1 MSTRRARVNLAA
13 VRTGNYVPP
22 TGHLGGIMDV
32 STTSTAGSRRR
43 SPTWRA
49 LVLATATALAGAVTS
64 SAAAAP
70 MAGMQAR
77 MQAAVADGACSAQAH
92 VDGQWGAG
100 QPWAGGV
107 LSVTVHNTSA
117 AALNGWSASWALAAG
132 QKITGQWGAT
142 VTLTGAA
149 VSAANLPYNGAV
161 APGGAV
167 TFGVQLSGTVPA
179 TAPAVSCTTGGP
191 AGSDR
196 VTQYVSDADDTQTVV
211 LRVGDTL
218 VGSFVASD
226 VPPTVS
232 SDVITPV
239 SITGGYPTRQ
249 PLLATY
255 RGAAI
260 GTADLTTYADN
271 DCNHAPTPCTLPP
284 LLITIHVKVIAA
296 DSPVPKQTRQVLASL
311 STSGSTVPLHVGD
324 TLYVMIPDSYRQPTT
339 AGPVLV
345 LREPATGGYPT
356 GSIMRA
362 YYTAVAPGQQDVQS
376 ITDYDCLHTEP
387 LCARP
392 QQQWIVH
399 VSVTP

>member
-1 MSTRRARVNLAA
+1 VLAA
-13 VRTGNYVPP
+13 
-22 TGHLGGIMDV
+22 
-32 STTSTAGSRRR
+32 
-43 SPTWRA
+43 
-49 LVLATATALAGAVTS
+49 ATALAAAVTS

-70 MAGMQAR
+70 AAAPAAR
-77 MQAAVADGACSAQAH
+77 AAAADGACSAQAR

-107 LSVTVHNTSA
+107 LSVTVRNTST
-117 AALNGWSASWALAAG
+117 AALNGWGASWALAAG

-142 VTLTGAA
+142 VTATAAA
-149 VSAANLPYNGAV
+149 VSAVNLPYNGSV
-161 APGGAV
+161 APGAAV
-167 TFGVQLSGTVPA
+167 TFGVQLSGTVPV
-179 TAPAVSCTTGGP
+179 TAPAVGCTAAGST
-191 AGSDR
+191 GSDR

-226 VPPTVS
+226 VPPTVT

-255 RGAAI
+255 RGAAV
-260 GTADLTTYADN
+260 GSADLTTHGDAD
-271 DCNHAPTPCTLPP
+271 CYHATPPCVLPY
-284 LLITIHVKVIAA
+284 LLITIHVKVIPA
-296 DSPVPKQTRQVLASL
+296 DSPVPKQNRQVMASL
-311 STSGSTVPLHVGD
+311 SNSGSTVPLHVGD

-345 LREPATGGYPT
+345 PREPATGGYPA
-356 GSIMRA
+356 GGVMRA

-376 ITDYDCLHTEP
+376 ITDYACLHTAP
-387 LCARP
+387 ACALP